1 MKESSKETDKII
13 TGIIA
18 LLIMLFGS
26 IATAQ
31 ELVKVEPDSISVKL
45 DIIETGYYRVL
56 IDGTPTTPSFSKR
69 SKAEAKAKEKQS
81 KSKQSK
87 AIVNKDGSTWRPDG
101 HDYDGAKEDEAKRKG
116 QKSPHGYGSWRDGY
130 DKHRKMLQQIA
141 QGENTDGK
149 RVVSIEE
156 FHTQS
161 GLPKR
166 PELLYSS
173 DSVLLSEV
181 DIDESGLVYELFVD
195 NWSWDGI
202 IVTGWHSVRRE
213 MIERLAPGVQLFTM
227 DEAIAEFFPN
237 ESP

>member
-1 MKESSKETDKII
+1 
-13 TGIIA
+13 
-18 LLIMLFGS
+18 
-26 IATAQ
+26 
-31 ELVKVEPDSISVKL
+31 
-45 DIIETGYYRVL
+45 
-56 IDGTPTTPSFSKR
+56 
-69 SKAEAKAKEKQS
+69 
-81 KSKQSK
+81 
-87 AIVNKDGSTWRPDG
+87 
-101 HDYDGAKEDEAKRKG
+101 
-116 QKSPHGYGSWRDGY
+116 
-130 DKHRKMLQQIA
+130 MLQQIA

-156 FHTQS
+156 FHAQS

-173 DSVLLSEV
+173 DSALLSEV

-202 IVTGWHSVRRE
+202 IVTGWHSARRE

-227 DEAIAEFFPN
+227 DEAIAEFFPS